1 MISATLLYFWM
12 VMFATNS
19 GLASTI
25 IEENVDQ
32 PKNNAL
38 RTNHGVVVDVVGYLD
53 MPTLN
58 HTYLVGDYSTQ
69 PRPVQYEIVMDKMN
83 WYDAVSY
90 CKARKMDLA
99 TVRSEVEN
107 QLMIQLMDQ
116 SGIPRVEH
124 TGGVWLGGSNLE
136 SDHGFY
142 WITDGL
148 SFSDSY
154 TNWSSGNPD
163 NWKGIQ
169 HCVRYW
175 FENNAWQWDDFECM
189 KIVRDVDSP
198 FACEYQR

>member
-69 PRPVQYEIVMDKMN
+69 PRPVQYVIVMDKVN
-83 WYDAVSY
+83 WYDAVFY
-90 CKARKMDLA
+90 CKARQMDLA
-99 TVRSEVEN
+99 IVRSETDH
-107 QLMIQLMDQ
+107 QLMIKLMNQ
-116 SGIPRVEH
+116 SGIPQVEG
-124 TGGVWLGGSNLE
+124 TYGVWLGGTNLE

-142 WITDGL
+142 WITDGV
-148 SFSDSY
+148 SFSNSY
-154 TNWSSGNPD
+154 SNWGPGQPSG
-163 NWKGIQ
+163 GQ
-169 HCVRYW
+169 QCLHYW
-175 FENNAWQWDDFECM
+175 YRNSTWQWDDMWCSNGVEH
-189 KIVRDVDSP
+189 DGYVDSP
-198 FACEYQR
+198 FACEYLL